1 MLVLAW
7 ELKAQTMC
15 QFSKEEWFSGFSR
28 LGTTTTS
35 SHEHTLSPFW
45 RNHARLR
52 FTYICGARIA
62 EYLQPTGV

>member
-28 LGTTTTS
+28 LGTTTAS
-35 SHEHTLSPFW
+35 SREHTFPIPPYSSET
-45 RNHARLR
+45 R
-52 FTYICGARIA
+52 
-62 EYLQPTGV
+62 

>member
-35 SHEHTLSPFW
+35 SHEHTLAHS
-45 RNHARLR
+45 LVS
-52 FTYICGARIA
+52 I
-62 EYLQPTGV
+62 